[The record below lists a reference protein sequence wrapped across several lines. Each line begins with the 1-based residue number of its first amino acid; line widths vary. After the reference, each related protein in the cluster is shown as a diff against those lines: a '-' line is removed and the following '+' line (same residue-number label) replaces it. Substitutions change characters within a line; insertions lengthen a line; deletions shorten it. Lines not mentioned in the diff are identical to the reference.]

1 MVLEERNPEDNDRR
15 RPRAFLHPHGSDGE
29 DMVGEDG
36 DGLEVDKD
44 GEENSDEEEVE
55 VPPHRCP

>member
-1 MVLEERNPEDNDRR
+1 
-15 RPRAFLHPHGSDGE
+15 
-29 DMVGEDG
+29 MVGEDG

-55 VPPHRCP
+55 VPPDPAHQVLMAAL